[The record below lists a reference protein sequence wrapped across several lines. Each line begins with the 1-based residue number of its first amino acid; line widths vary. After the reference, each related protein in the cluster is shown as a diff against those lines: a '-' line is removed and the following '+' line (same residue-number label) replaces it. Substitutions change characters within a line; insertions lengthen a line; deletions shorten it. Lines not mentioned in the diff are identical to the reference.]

1 MLADTLP
8 QPAIYSEFAAAGESL
23 AAAYESRDTASVV
36 REIMALADRANQYID
51 QRKPWILAK
60 SPEKS
65 AEVQGICTLGL
76 NMFRALMI
84 YLQPIL
90 PDMAT
95 KSMRFFNETRWV
107 WDTAA
112 KPLLGARIAPY
123 EVLATRLDP
132 VAVAQLVEPESA
144 AAAAGKPATA
154 AEHATVAHATP
165 APTAMIAIEDFA
177 RVDLRVAKVL
187 AVDLID
193 GADKLLKLRI
203 DVGELGM
210 RQILAGI
217 RAAYDPLGL
226 VGRLIVVVA
235 NLEPRKMRFG
245 ISEGMMLAAGPG
257 GKDIFLLSPDSG
269 ALPGMR
275 IK

>member
-1 MLADTLP
+1 MRYYLAAKLGPGIDDLDLNLNEFATRLNADIVGKLVNIASRCAGFITKNAAGLLADTLP

-132 VAVAQLVEPESA
+132 VAVAQLVERYA
-144 AAAAGKPATA
+144 ALGWPPHVLLNPSTDYGTTQDLAN
-154 AEHATVAHATP
+154 VAQTRAFPGYPPPHP
-165 APTAMIAIEDFA
+165 GLIFPPHRCDVVRA
-177 RVDLRVAKVL
+177 R
-187 AVDLID
+187 
-193 GADKLLKLRI
+193 
-203 DVGELGM
+203 
-210 RQILAGI
+210 
-217 RAAYDPLGL
+217 
-226 VGRLIVVVA
+226 
-235 NLEPRKMRFG
+235 
-245 ISEGMMLAAGPG
+245 
-257 GKDIFLLSPDSG
+257 
-269 ALPGMR
+269 
-275 IK
+275 